1 MIPLTKTLTFKASLY
16 EERGSIIMHVAYNV
30 QHNMTFTLT
39 DPEQAYVTWEADGE
53 VVAEIGLWFNNKSL
67 VDYDGVSLLPKQLI
81 TWLEEMGYTMEELY
95 D

>member
-1 MIPLTKTLTFKASLY
+1 MIPLTKTLTFKGPLY
-16 EERGSIIMHVAYNV
+16 EERGSIIMHVADNV